1 MQDAS
6 DRGTYVALSYVWGV
20 AATSNAGFAHDV
32 DNKILPKVISDSI
45 LVVRALRYR
54 YLWVDRYCVPQD
66 EEQLKLQIENMGRI
80 YKNAEFT
87 IIAAAGDG
95 PEYGLPGVSTT

>member
-1 MQDAS
+1 M
-6 DRGTYVALSYVWGV
+6 
-20 AATSNAGFAHDV
+20 
-32 DNKILPKVISDSI
+32 
-45 LVVRALRYR
+45 
-54 YLWVDRYCVPQD
+54 PQD

-95 PEYGLPGVSTT
+95 PEYGLTGVSTT